1 MGKQQENRF
10 DTEGNGKTKRRKRT
24 KKEENI
30 EEINITVDE
39 SNKNKLK

>member
-1 MGKQQENRF
+1 MNNMEEKMN
-10 DTEGNGKTKRRKRT
+10 TNTMIKKRRKRT